1 MERLYRYRSELQADL
16 FWAEKQN
23 TSSWGQRMSDH
34 DDEFEALGGVDIK
47 TEIRLTLL
55 IALCCV
61 GLLLAVRLA
70 AHLIA

>member
-1 MERLYRYRSELQADL
+1 
-16 FWAEKQN
+16 
-23 TSSWGQRMSDH
+23 MSDN
-34 DDEFEALGGVDIK
+34 DDGLEPLDGVDIK

-61 GLLLAVRLA
+61 GLVLAVRLA